1 MSVMSVETDRNWFLL
16 TSKPHKDEVAEFQL
30 RNQGYDV
37 YRTLAKRLR
46 TQRGKVV
53 TKVESLFPRYMF
65 IHLDDGVNDNWAP
78 IRSTTGI
85 SSFVRFGAEAA
96 RVPDALIAT
105 LKQQEVYL
113 GERAIDLDRFH
124 NGDKVVITDGPF
136 RGLEAIFQKYDGEER
151 VIVLLE
157 ILHKQTKLA
166 LTPGQL
172 YAA

>member
-1 MSVMSVETDRNWFLL
+1 MSVISVNTDRNWFLL

-37 YRTLAKRLR
+37 YRPLAKRLR

-85 SSFVRFGAEAA
+85 SSFVRFGTEAA
-96 RVPDALIAT
+96 RVPEALIIA
-105 LKQQEVYL
+105 LKQQEAYL

-124 NGDKVVITDGPF
+124 SGDKVVITDGPF

-166 LTPGQL
+166 ITPGQL

>member
-1 MSVMSVETDRNWFLL
+1 MNVETDRNWFLL

-37 YRTLAKRLR
+37 YRPLAKRLR
-46 TQRGKVV
+46 THRGKII
-53 TKVESLFPRYMF
+53 TKIESLFPRYMF

-85 SSFVRFGAEAA
+85 SSFVRFGTEPA
-96 RVPDALIAT
+96 RVPEALIRA
-105 LKQQEVYL
+105 LQEQEAML
-113 GERAIDLDRFH
+113 GERAIDLDSFH
-124 NGDKVVITDGPF
+124 TGDKVVITDGPF
-136 RGLEAIFQKYDGEER
+136 RGLDAIFQKYDGQER

-166 LTPGQL
+166 LSPAQL

>member
-1 MSVMSVETDRNWFLL
+1 MSVEMARNWFLL
-16 TSKPHKDEVAEFQL
+16 TSKPHKDDVAEFQL

-37 YRTLAKRLR
+37 YRPLAKRLR
-46 TQRGKVV
+46 TQRGKVI
-53 TKVESLFPRYMF
+53 TKTESLFPRYMF

-85 SSFVRFGAEAA
+85 SSFVRFGLEPA
-96 RVPDALIAT
+96 RVPDELIAS
-105 LKQQEVYL
+105 LKTQEAL
-113 GERAIDLDRFH
+113 FGERSIDLDRYH
-124 NGDKVVITDGPF
+124 TGDKVIITEGPF

-157 ILHKQTKLA
+157 ILHKSTKLG
-166 LTPGQL
+166 LNPGHL